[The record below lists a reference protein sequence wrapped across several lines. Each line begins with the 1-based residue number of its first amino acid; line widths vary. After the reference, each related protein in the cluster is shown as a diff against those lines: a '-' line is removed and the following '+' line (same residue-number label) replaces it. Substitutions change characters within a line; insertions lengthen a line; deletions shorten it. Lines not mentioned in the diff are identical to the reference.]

1 MIADYLLYGLRLAT
15 DLPVGAAREAVAG
28 VPELTVLRGG
38 DLAAGYVPPTG
49 EVWAEADFG
58 NGYGVRLAR
67 CDAGWSLFYPQT
79 GEFRIAADL
88 STGTAHALP
97 GRSEMLPLLLAGS
110 VLSWVLNLRGAPV
123 LHASAVERHG
133 QGLAFIGAS
142 GMGKT
147 TLATLL
153 CGAGARLITD
163 DVLHL
168 AREGEEFLCHHGTG
182 ELRLRAGA
190 AGLAEAFSDVPT
202 DRSADGRVTL
212 QPAAT
217 RGALP
222 KLCGLVI
229 PRPSRELTA
238 LAVTRLSGVEAS
250 FFLNGSARVFG
261 WRQDEP
267 LRRQFAFF
275 AQIAGRV
282 PVFRLGV
289 PWGPP
294 FPPGL
299 AEEIFTACRL
309 PGAPPSASA

>member
-1 MIADYLLYGLRLAT
+1 MTADYLLYGLRLAT
-15 DLPVGAAREAVAG
+15 DLPLGAARTVTAG
-28 VPELTVLRGG
+28 APELTVLRGQ
-38 DLAAGYVPPTG
+38 DLAAGYVPPAG
-49 EVWAEADFG
+49 EVWAEVDFG
-58 NGYGVRLAR
+58 NGFGVRLAR

-79 GEFRIAADL
+79 GEFRISADL
-88 STGTAHALP
+88 ISGTAHAFP
-97 GRSEMLPLLLAGS
+97 GRAEMLPVLLAGS
-110 VLSWVLNLRGAPV
+110 VLSWVLNLRGEPV
-123 LHASAVERHG
+123 LHASAVEWHG

-153 CGAGARLITD
+153 CAAGAQLVTD

-168 AREGEEFLCHHGTG
+168 AQAGEVFRCYPGTG
-182 ELRLRAGA
+182 ELRLRPGA
-190 AGLAEAFSDVPT
+190 AGLAEAFPDLPK

-217 RGALP
+217 SALP
-222 KLCGLVI
+222 ELRALVI
-229 PRPSRELTA
+229 PQPSRERTS

-250 FFLNGSARVFG
+250 FYLNGSARVYG

-294 FPPGL
+294 FQPGL
-299 AEEIFTACRL
+299 AEEILTACGL
-309 PGAPPSASA
+309 PCAPRSAAT